1 MAENITKLPIK
12 TGGMGQAPM
21 PWMPFDGLR
30 REMDRL
36 FDSLDG
42 GFWRAA
48 FPRSLYGMPPMAR
61 GEPMLTAAPA
71 VDVTETDKAYEIVA
85 EMPGMDEKN
94 VEVNFANGVLTI
106 KGEKKEDK
114 EETKKD
120 YYLRERTFGSYQRAF
135 QVPDMVEPEKIEAT
149 FQKGVLTVRLP
160 KSMDVQKA
168 TKKIDVKAA

>member
-1 MAENITKLPIK
+1 MAENVTKLPVR
-12 TGGMGQAPM
+12 TGGMGAGPM
-21 PWMPFDGLR
+21 PWMPFEGLR

-42 GFWRAA
+42 GFWRSA
-48 FPRSLYGMPPMAR
+48 FPRSLYGMVPFGR
-61 GEPMLTAAPA
+61 GEPMLTAVPA
-71 VDVTETDKAYEIVA
+71 VDVTETDKAYEIMA

-94 VEVNFANGVLTI
+94 VEVSFANGILTI

-120 YYLRERTFGSYQRAF
+120 YYLKERTFGSYQRAF
-135 QVPDMVEPEKIEAT
+135 QVPDMVDADKIEAT
-149 FQKGVLTVRLP
+149 FLKGVLTIRLP

-168 TKKIDVKAA
+168 TKKIEVKAA

>member
-12 TGGMGQAPM
+12 TGGMGLSPM
-21 PWMPFDGLR
+21 PWMPFDGFR

-36 FDSLDG
+36 FDNLDG

-48 FPRSLYGMPPMAR
+48 FPRSLYGMAPMAR
-61 GEPMLTAAPA
+61 AEPTWTAAPA
-71 VDVTETDKAYEIVA
+71 VDVVETDKAYEIVA

-94 VEVNFANGVLTI
+94 VEVNFANGILTI
-106 KGEKKEDK
+106 KGEKKEGK

-120 YYLRERTFGSYQRAF
+120 YYLRERTFGAYQRAF
-135 QVPDMVEPEKIEAT
+135 QVPDVVDAEKIEAT

-160 KSMDVQKA
+160 KSMDMQKA
-168 TKKIDVKAA
+168 PKKIAVKAA